1 MRDTQIMILKQ
12 IKDEQFKLQ
21 KEIRSWLGPL
31 ILFSLI
37 MIAFPLSIDLMNIGL
52 AELFL
57 NIIIITILVTNYLS
71 IDDVFFEDFYD
82 GTIEQSLIKD
92 SNLYAYVACKLIIT
106 VIMKILP
113 LTLMSIVFAIAYK
126 VNVSFLP
133 DLCLLFIN
141 MQIIFVN
148 MLFFGNA
155 ISINKGSTLGLIL
168 VMPII
173 FPAVILFGQ
182 ALTFLRLEIP
192 IFSIHFMAT
201 GISIIACILLTF
213 VTAITLKLHLE

>member
-106 VIMKILP
+106 VLMKILP

-126 VNVSFLP
+126 VNLSFLP

-148 MLFFGNA
+148 MLFFWKCNQYKQGQHIRLNLGDA
-155 ISINKGSTLGLIL
+155 NNFSSSYFIWSSIN
-168 VMPII
+168 
-173 FPAVILFGQ
+173 LF
-182 ALTFLRLEIP
+182 TP
-192 IFSIHFMAT
+192 
-201 GISIIACILLTF
+201 
-213 VTAITLKLHLE
+213 

>member
-1 MRDTQIMILKQ
+1 
-12 IKDEQFKLQ
+12 
-21 KEIRSWLGPL
+21 
-31 ILFSLI
+31 
-37 MIAFPLSIDLMNIGL
+37 
-52 AELFL
+52 
-57 NIIIITILVTNYLS
+57 
-71 IDDVFFEDFYD
+71 
-82 GTIEQSLIKD
+82 
-92 SNLYAYVACKLIIT
+92 
-106 VIMKILP
+106 MKILP

-126 VNVSFLP
+126 VNLSFLP

-182 ALTFLRLEIP
+182 ALTFLRLDIP

>member
-1 MRDTQIMILKQ
+1 MTFPK
-12 IKDEQFKLQ
+12 K
-21 KEIRSWLGPL
+21 IRAGDYIQWRIPASQ
-31 ILFSLI
+31 
-37 MIAFPLSIDLMNIGL
+37 
-52 AELFL
+52 
-57 NIIIITILVTNYLS
+57 
-71 IDDVFFEDFYD
+71 DV
-82 GTIEQSLIKD
+82 
-92 SNLYAYVACKLIIT
+92 
-106 VIMKILP
+106 
-113 LTLMSIVFAIAYK
+113 
-126 VNVSFLP
+126 
-133 DLCLLFIN
+133 
-141 MQIIFVN
+141 
-148 MLFFGNA
+148 FGNA

>member
-1 MRDTQIMILKQ
+1 MILKQ

-21 KEIRSWLGPL
+21 KKIRSWLGPL

-37 MIAFPLSIDLMNIGL
+37 MIAFPLSIDLMNIGV

-57 NIIIITILVTNYLS
+57 NSIIITILVTNYLS
-71 IDDVFFEDFYD
+71 IDDIFFEDFYD
-82 GTIEQSLIKD
+82 GTIEQSLIKN
-92 SNLYAYVACKLIIT
+92 SNLYAYVACKLIVT
-106 VIMKILP
+106 TLMKILP
-113 LTLMSIVFAIAYK
+113 LTLISLVFALAYK
-126 VNVSFLP
+126 VNVSFIP
-133 DLCLLFIN
+133 DLLLLFIN

-201 GISIIACILLTF
+201 GISIIACIVLTF

>member
-1 MRDTQIMILKQ
+1 MRDTQTMILKQ

-106 VIMKILP
+106 VLMKILP
-113 LTLMSIVFAIAYK
+113 LTLISIVFAIAYK

-133 DLCLLFIN
+133 DLFLLFIN

>member
-92 SNLYAYVACKLIIT
+92 SNLYAYAVSYT
-106 VIMKILP
+106 H
-113 LTLMSIVFAIAYK
+113 LTLPTK
-126 VNVSFLP
+126 
-133 DLCLLFIN
+133 
-141 MQIIFVN
+141 
-148 MLFFGNA
+148 
-155 ISINKGSTLGLIL
+155 
-168 VMPII
+168 
-173 FPAVILFGQ
+173 
-182 ALTFLRLEIP
+182 
-192 IFSIHFMAT
+192 
-201 GISIIACILLTF
+201 
-213 VTAITLKLHLE
+213 

>member
-1 MRDTQIMILKQ
+1 
-12 IKDEQFKLQ
+12 
-21 KEIRSWLGPL
+21 
-31 ILFSLI
+31 
-37 MIAFPLSIDLMNIGL
+37 
-52 AELFL
+52 
-57 NIIIITILVTNYLS
+57 
-71 IDDVFFEDFYD
+71 
-82 GTIEQSLIKD
+82 
-92 SNLYAYVACKLIIT
+92 
-106 VIMKILP
+106 MKILP
-113 LTLMSIVFAIAYK
+113 LTLISVVFALAYK
-126 VNVSFLP
+126 VNVSLLP

-201 GISIIACILLTF
+201 GISIISCILLTF